1 MTAQQENDVN
11 TQLDAASRK
20 EAGALAAVV
29 TPMVPVDPKS
39 EAAALYR
46 QEPSDTTPL
55 LPKGH
60 VRPATS
66 VV

>member
-1 MTAQQENDVN
+1 MLAQQENDVN

-39 EAAALYR
+39 EATALYR
-46 QEPSDTTPL
+46 QDPSDTTPL

-60 VRPATS
+60 ARPATS
-66 VV
+66 GV